1 MAPLLIPDVVS
12 QNYEKIPGEAFYVY
26 ADPQSNGVVTIT
38 QLEFAR
44 ATHRA
49 ATLLRPDDDTSAGQV
64 VAILAQS
71 DTLLYHAVVVGLIT
85 ADLIPFPMSPRNS
98 PAGVFSLL
106 RASGCHRIIAT
117 CVTLASPL
125 EELQGYIARE
135 DPGYSLVIEQI
146 PSLDVIYP
154 NLGHET
160 SDCQFQLYSR
170 PRTRTS
176 LDDIALYLHSSG
188 SSGLPRAVMQTH
200 RAFLQ
205 YSTLPAIAEFAAST
219 ENLPAANMAL
229 PCFHQFGV
237 ICQLMQ
243 PLFGAPIAIYP
254 PTATA
259 PEKFPVVPSPGNILE
274 HARKTGCRS
283 ITAVPS
289 LLAAWSH
296 SAESVKYLAS
306 LHTVAFS
313 GGPLPPRIGDALVEA
328 GVKLVPVYGGTEFGP
343 ISSIVRRQEDA
354 KDWSWHQF
362 SDVPKLRWAAQGD
375 GTFECQ
381 FLTWPKFHPMVENL
395 DDVSGYATSDL
406 FVNHPEKKHLWKI
419 IGRVDDVIMHS
430 SGEKTVPGPM
440 ENIVASSP
448 FVAGTVMFGRER
460 AQAGI
465 LIELVPALQIQ
476 DFQDAAAVAELR
488 NKIWPIIAE
497 ANTVAPAFSR
507 LFKEL
512 VLFTSP
518 GKPLPRTGKATVMR
532 KAALEVYREE
542 IDAIYSEQHIALES
556 EIISCPPETWS
567 DVSSVREWLLNI
579 ARSSLGGIESKTPGE
594 TPPTIH
600 ADTDLFQQGFDSLT
614 ATIFRLRLLSALKRS
629 ATDGTENPV
638 ARRLADGIE
647 QNLVYTYPTV
657 EALAGFLVGLAGA
670 GVTPKLETEMVDLIA
685 KYSLPS
691 QQASGDNGNP
701 SETTRGATTGARIW
715 RTPLCSFVRTMRA
728 PAVPP
733 LATAVVLLTGSTGS
747 LGSQILASLLSDERI
762 GKIWALN
769 RPAGRTLRERHV
781 DTFRERGLDLGLL
794 EKEKLRMVEGTL
806 HEEKLGVESG
816 VYEEILASA
825 THIIHNAWTLDFNMP
840 VSSFESHIAGS
851 RNLAEMA
858 LQAVRKPRF
867 VFTSSIASAQLWD
880 PKEGPCPEKIID
892 DPKVALAGYGQSKYV
907 VEQILTKSELDVCC
921 LRIGQVC
928 GALPKGAW
936 ATTDWLPILVKTSVT
951 LGKLP
956 LADGL
961 VSWVDFTTVTQTIL
975 DVTFAESERLP
986 TVMNLVHPRPV
997 SWNFVVTSIRDI
1009 LLKRGKDLELVE
1021 FGVWYQELEGRGAS
1035 GESLPGIK
1043 LLSFFAHLAKGST
1056 GTEVG
1061 GPRFAVEKLSAI
1073 SPTLREAGSITREQV
1088 EAWMHY
1094 WSGFI

>member
-1 MAPLLIPDVVS
+1 MDPLLIPDVVS

-26 ADPQSNGVVTIT
+26 ANPQSDGVVTIT
-38 QLEFAR
+38 QLEFTR

-49 ATLLRPDDDTSAGQV
+49 ATLLRPDDTPAGQV

-71 DTLLYHAVVVGLIT
+71 DTLLYHAVVVGLMT

-106 RASGCHRIIAT
+106 RASACHRIIAT
-117 CVTLASPL
+117 CVTLASLL
-125 EELQGYIARE
+125 EELQGYIAQE
-135 DPGYSLVIEQI
+135 DPGYSLVIEQV
-146 PSLDVIYP
+146 PSLDAIYP
-154 NLGHET
+154 NLGNET
-160 SDCQFQLYSR
+160 AHCQFQLYSR

-176 LDDIALYLHSSG
+176 LDDIALYMHSSG
-188 SSGLPRAVMQTH
+188 SSGLPRAVAQTH
-200 RAFLQ
+200 RAFWQ
-205 YSTLPAIAEFAAST
+205 WSTLPAIAEFRDSIET
-219 ENLPAANMAL
+219 PAANMGL
-229 PCFHQFGV
+229 PSFHQFGV

-259 PEKFPVVPSPGNILE
+259 PEKFPVVPSPDNILD
-274 HARKTGCRS
+274 HARRTGCRS
-283 ITAVPS
+283 ITTVPS
-289 LLAAWSH
+289 LLSAWSH
-296 SAESVKYLAS
+296 SSESVKYLAS

-313 GGPLPPRIGDALVEA
+313 GGPLPPRVGDALVEA
-328 GVKLVPVYGGTEFGP
+328 GVNLVPVYGGTEFGP
-343 ISSIVRRQEDA
+343 ISSIVRREEDA
-354 KDWSWHQF
+354 KDWAWHQF

-381 FLTWPKFHPMVENL
+381 FLAWPKFRPMVENL
-395 DDVSGYATSDL
+395 DDVSGYATADL
-406 FVNHPEKKHLWKI
+406 SVNHPEKKHLWKL

-448 FVAGTVMFGRER
+448 LVAGTVMFGRER

-465 LIELVPALQIQ
+465 LIEPIPALQIQ
-476 DFQDAAAVAELR
+476 DLRDAAQVVELR

-497 ANTVAPAFSR
+497 ANMVAPAFSR

-518 GKPLPRTGKATVMR
+518 DKPLPRTGKATVMR
-532 KAALEVYREE
+532 KAALELYREE
-542 IDAIYSEQHIALES
+542 IDDIYSEQHIAAEF
-556 EIISCPPETWS
+556 ETINRPPPTWS
-567 DVSSVREWLLNI
+567 EVSSVRGWLLDI
-579 ARSSLGGIESKTPGE
+579 ARSSLGNTESKTPGE
-594 TPPTIH
+594 TPPTIQS
-600 ADTDLFQQGFDSLT
+600 DTDLFQQGFDSLT
-614 ATIFRLRLLSALKRS
+614 ATIFRLRLVGALKRS
-629 ATDGTENPV
+629 ATDGTENPL

-647 QNLVYTYPTV
+647 QNLVYVYPTV
-657 EALAGFLVGLAGA
+657 DTLAGFLVGLAGA
-670 GVTPKLETEMVDLIA
+670 GVTPKLETETVDLIA

-691 QQASGDNGNP
+691 QQTSVDGDNN
-701 SETTRGATTGARIW
+701 SET
-715 RTPLCSFVRTMRA
+715 
-728 PAVPP
+728 
-733 LATAVVLLTGSTGS
+733 TAVVLLTGSTGS
-747 LGSQILASLLSDERI
+747 LGSQILASLLNDERVV
-762 GKIWALN
+762 KVWALN

-781 DTFRERGLDLGLL
+781 DTFRERGLDVGLL
-794 EKEKLRMVEGTL
+794 EEDKLRMVEGTL
-806 HEEKLGVESG
+806 HEGKLGVESG
-816 VYEEILASA
+816 VYEEILAST

-851 RNLAEMA
+851 HNLAEMA
-858 LQAVRKPRF
+858 LQAPRKPRF

-880 PKEGPCPEKIID
+880 PREGPCPEEIID
-892 DPKVALAGYGQSKYV
+892 DSKVALGGYGQSKYA

-936 ATTDWLPILVKTSVT
+936 ATSDWLPILVKTSVA

-961 VSWVDFTTVTQTIL
+961 VSWVDFNTVTQTIL

-986 TVMNLVHPRPV
+986 TVMNLIHPRPV
-997 SWNFVVTSIRDI
+997 SWNFVMTCIRDV
-1009 LLKRGKDLELVE
+1009 LLERGKDLELME
-1021 FGVWYQELEGRGAS
+1021 FGLWYQELEGRGAS

-1043 LLSFFAHLAKGST
+1043 LLSFFAHLAGWST
-1056 GTEVG
+1056 GTEFG
-1061 GPRFAVEKLSAI
+1061 GPRFAVDKLSAI
-1073 SPTLREAGSITREQV
+1073 SPTLREVGSIMKEHV
-1088 EAWMHY
+1088 EAWMEY
-1094 WSGFI
+1094 WSEFI